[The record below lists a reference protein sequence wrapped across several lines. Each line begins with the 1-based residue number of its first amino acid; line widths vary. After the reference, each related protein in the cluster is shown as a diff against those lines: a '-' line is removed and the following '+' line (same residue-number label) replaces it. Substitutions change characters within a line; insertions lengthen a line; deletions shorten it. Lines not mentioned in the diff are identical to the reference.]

1 MSFFVK
7 HTNMIKI
14 SVDTYAENSINTI
27 AVPKEDSKAVLWIKM
42 DDMQDKLSVK
52 NIFEMTKEAIKGIYE
67 TKRLTNKQ
75 IKK

>member
-1 MSFFVK
+1 
-7 HTNMIKI
+7 MIKI

-42 DDMQDKLSVK
+42 DDMQDKLSAK
-52 NIFEMTKEAIKGIYE
+52 NIFEMTKEGIKGISE
-67 TKRLTNKQ
+67 TKSLTNKQ

>member
-27 AVPKEDSKAVLWIKM
+27 TVHKEDSKAVLWIKVH
-42 DDMQDKLSVK
+42 DMQDK
-52 NIFEMTKEAIKGIYE
+52 IKC
-67 TKRLTNKQ
+67 
-75 IKK
+75 

>member
-27 AVPKEDSKAVLWIKM
+27 AVPKEDSKAVLWINM